1 MRRAVLL
8 TGHFPEQKRRG
19 SMLWLS
25 EELQA
30 RGWHVTHVTVGYSPL
45 SRLSRDGRLTAL
57 DTPPRPGVRQLSP
70 TLTATFAPTPLH
82 PFGTRRR
89 WLDALL
95 HPVLATFPLWLRRRL
110 RPLVRGAE
118 LVVVES
124 GPPVLLAPLVR
135 RHAPRAQLV
144 YRVNDD
150 VRCLGLPR
158 WLARAELRYA
168 PVFDRIST
176 ASPRIA
182 RRFAATGRVR
192 IDPFGVPARMLDRP
206 HPDPYGPRR
215 AVREAVCAGT
225 TLLDLPALVRTA
237 RARPGWRL
245 HVLGRVKRPPVDLP
259 GNLLLHGEVGF
270 ETAIAHVLHADIGL
284 APYRD
289 RPGIEYQ
296 TAHSNRMLLYRH
308 AGLPILA
315 PDRLRDP
322 SIPAIIGY
330 GDLERALRVAETA
343 PRRPER
349 LPDWSEFCDRILSG
363 LPGDGQNGTITP
375 PFDVATV
382 PDSARCRR
390 V

>member
-1 MRRAVLL
+1 
-8 TGHFPEQKRRG
+8 
-19 SMLWLS
+19 MLWLS

-176 ASPRIA
+176 ASP
-182 RRFAATGRVR
+182 GL
-192 IDPFGVPARMLDRP
+192 PAGSPPPGGCGSIPSACRP
-206 HPDPYGPRR
+206 GCSTAHTRTRTAP
-215 AVREAVCAGT
+215 AVRCVRPCAPAPPCWT
-225 TLLDLPALVRTA
+225 CPRWSALPAPG
-237 RARPGWRL
+237 RAGGCTSW
-245 HVLGRVKRPPVDLP
+245 
-259 GNLLLHGEVGF
+259 
-270 ETAIAHVLHADIGL
+270 
-284 APYRD
+284 
-289 RPGIEYQ
+289 
-296 TAHSNRMLLYRH
+296 
-308 AGLPILA
+308 AG
-315 PDRLRDP
+315 
-322 SIPAIIGY
+322 
-330 GDLERALRVAETA
+330 
-343 PRRPER
+343 
-349 LPDWSEFCDRILSG
+349 
-363 LPGDGQNGTITP
+363 
-375 PFDVATV
+375 
-382 PDSARCRR
+382 
-390 V
+390 